1 MKAKGITRHIPNFLT
16 SMNILAGCVSIV
28 LSLEDPR
35 YMIFSALCIGI
46 ASVFDFLDG
55 MTARALKAYSAIG
68 KELDSLAD
76 MISFGLAPAVIMYQ
90 LQKAALLGMGDFCL
104 CKLRIDETIVLFS
117 SFLIAI
123 FSGLRLAK
131 FNVDTRQSESFIG
144 LATPPNA
151 ILIAS
156 IPVILYFYPNV
167 ELYKEIFLNS
177 YVLFGATIILS
188 YLLIAEFP
196 MFSLKFK
203 HVRFQGNK
211 IRYTFLGLSAVF
223 LSIFQFV
230 GIPIVILL
238 YVLLSAINNWMLK
251 KEIPEEEEEE

>member
-16 SMNILAGCVSIV
+16 SMNILCGCVAIV
-28 LSLEDPR
+28 LSLEDPK
-35 YMIFSALCIGI
+35 YMVYSALCIGI
-46 ASVFDFLDG
+46 ASIFDFLDG
-55 MTARALKAYSAIG
+55 MSARALKAYSAMG

-90 LQKAALLGMGDFCL
+90 LQKAALFGMGDFCL

-117 SFLIAI
+117 AFLIAI
-123 FSGLRLAK
+123 FSGIRLAK
-131 FNVDTRQSESFIG
+131 FNVDTRQTESFIG

-167 ELYKEIFLNS
+167 ELYKNIFLNS
-177 YVLFGATIILS
+177 YVLFGATLILS
-188 YLLIAEFP
+188 YLLVAEFP

-203 HVRFQGNK
+203 NIAFNKNK
-211 IRYTFLGLSAVF
+211 IRYTFLGLSVVF
-223 LSIFQFV
+223 LSLFQFV

-238 YVLLSAINNWMLK
+238 YIILSAINNWATK
-251 KEIPEEEEEE
+251 KEMPEEEENE